1 MLLSKLARSMYPL
14 LIKPLLFLLPAEVA
28 HRLVFWL
35 LRLTMS
41 ASSVRRALRRLLLPD
56 DPGLRVHALGLDLP
70 SPVLLAAG
78 FDKSA
83 EGYEALGAL
92 GFGAIEIGTVTAAA
106 QAGNPLPRVF
116 RLPADRALLNRMGFN
131 NDGAEACAERLRG
144 PRTTLVGVNIGKTR
158 AVAEEEAVADYVK
171 SAELLGAHADYVVVN
186 VSSPNTPG
194 LRALQAVDRLEPL
207 LVSVHAAL
215 RRVRPEAPPA
225 LLVKIAPDLSEEA
238 IDEIGALALRLG
250 LSGIIVANTTISRE
264 GLLTPEREVL
274 AMGAGGLSGPPVRP
288 RALGA
293 LRRLRRQVGDQ
304 LVLVAVGGIE
314 TVDDAWERIRAGAS
328 LIQIYTGL
336 VYHGPLLPS
345 RLARGLID
353 RARASGFASVADAVG
368 TASERSSLIPS
379 VRPFATSPPRP
390 VVIS

>member
-1 MLLSKLARSMYPL
+1 MYHYLL
-14 LIKPLLFLLPAEVA
+14 KPLLFLLPAETA
-28 HRLVFWL
+28 HHLVFWF
-35 LRLTMS
+35 LRVLM
-41 ASSVRRALRRLLLPD
+41 APAFVRRALRRLLMPD
-56 DPGLRVHALGLDLP
+56 DPGLRVRVLGLDLP

-78 FDKSA
+78 FDKNG

-92 GFGAIEIGTVTAAA
+92 GFGAIEIGTVTAEP
-106 QAGNPLPRVF
+106 QSGNPLPRLF

-131 NDGAEACAERLRG
+131 NDGARSTAERLRG
-144 PRTTLVGVNIGKTR
+144 NRTALVGVNIGKTR
-158 AVAEEEAVADYVK
+158 AVPEEQAAQDYVR
-171 SAELLGAHADYVVVN
+171 SAELLGALADYVVVN

-207 LVSVHAAL
+207 LTSVRDAL
-215 RRVRPEAPPA
+215 AGARPGAPPA

-238 IDEIGALALRLG
+238 IDEIGDLALRLG
-250 LSGIIVANTTISRE
+250 LAGIIVANTTISRE
-264 GLLTPEREVL
+264 GLLTPEAEVTAL
-274 AMGAGGLSGPPVRP
+274 GAGGLSGPPVRS
-288 RALGA
+288 RALAA

-328 LIQIYTGL
+328 LVQIYTGL

-345 RLARGLID
+345 RLARGLLE

-368 TASERSSLIPS
+368 SASERSSLIPAS
-379 VRPFATSPPRP
+379 RAGSSSRPSP
-390 VVIS
+390 VIS

>member
-1 MLLSKLARSMYPL
+1 
-14 LIKPLLFLLPAEVA
+14 
-28 HRLVFWL
+28 
-35 LRLTMS
+35 
-41 ASSVRRALRRLLLPD
+41 
-56 DPGLRVHALGLDLP
+56 
-70 SPVLLAAG
+70 
-78 FDKSA
+78 
-83 EGYEALGAL
+83 
-92 GFGAIEIGTVTAAA
+92 
-106 QAGNPLPRVF
+106 
-116 RLPADRALLNRMGFN
+116 
-131 NDGAEACAERLRG
+131 
-144 PRTTLVGVNIGKTR
+144 
-158 AVAEEEAVADYVK
+158 
-171 SAELLGAHADYVVVN
+171 
-186 VSSPNTPG
+186 
-194 LRALQAVDRLEPL
+194 
-207 LVSVHAAL
+207 
-215 RRVRPEAPPA
+215 
-225 LLVKIAPDLSEEA
+225 
-238 IDEIGALALRLG
+238 
-250 LSGIIVANTTISRE
+250 
-264 GLLTPEREVL
+264 
-274 AMGAGGLSGPPVRP
+274 MGAGGLSGPPVRP